1 MALVTIENILQLEGF
16 QNAKVVAGAA
26 GMHLM
31 VNNAMLMEVPD
42 IFPYV
47 EKNNLLIT
55 TLFPVYEDEKAME
68 ELIPRLSELGVS
80 GICIKPFRY
89 IGGIPERMKEQAD
102 ALSFP
107 VIELPKEANL
117 SGLVTEILEISLK
130 KHMDVLNFRNN
141 VHDRLMGLFLE
152 GREIPELLQSLADI
166 CQSEAVLLDASYK
179 VLHRSGEACSP
190 CYTFTGTPERGV
202 LKVHLGEKLLSE
214 EDYILHPIRAGAR
227 LFGYL
232 LLLKENGKSD
242 SLQVAAEEAS
252 LLIAS
257 VYFKNYA
264 VMEKE
269 RSFQDSFIR
278 DILQGKV
285 TSPMETINKARYFGW
300 NMEFPQVILVLKIFA
315 GDEKMKKTYYEEVMD
330 EKIIDGV
337 LERELRLTGKKFKYV
352 YLDDSIVIFINTI
365 FLEKREEALKNAA
378 EKLLH
383 MKKTE
388 MRLGI
393 GISEEALSILELPSS
408 YRQAKMTLEIGSLLK
423 ESSFTS
429 SYRDYEM
436 FSLLREMKD
445 KVLLEAFVEK
455 KLGRLLLHE
464 KTHSGDLL
472 KTLQVLLEENLN
484 AKNAAK
490 KLFIHYNTMRHRIDK
505 LKELGVELEQGFSLG
520 ELVFAYYAYIWQ
532 EAEKSRER
540 KEEL

>member
-16 QNAKVVAGAA
+16 QNAKVIAGEK
-26 GMHLM
+26 GIHQV

-47 EKNNLLIT
+47 QKNNLLIT
-55 TLFPVYEDEKAME
+55 TLFPVYEDEKAMK

-89 IGGIPERMKEQAD
+89 ISGIPEHMKEQAND
-102 ALSFP
+102 LGFP
-107 VIELPKEANL
+107 IIELPKEANL

-152 GREIPELLQSLADI
+152 GREIPELLLSLAEI
-166 CQSEAVLLDASYK
+166 CRSEAVLLDASYK
-179 VLHRSGEACSP
+179 VLYRSGEERAAAYS
-190 CYTFTGTPERGV
+190 FTGTPERGV
-202 LKVHLGEKLLSE
+202 LRIHLGEKLLKE
-214 EDYILHPIRAGAR
+214 EDYILHPIRAGSR

-232 LLLKENGKSD
+232 LLLKEGGKTD

-285 TSPMETINKARYFGW
+285 TSPLETINKARYFGW
-300 NMEFPQVILVLKIFA
+300 NMEFPQVIMVLKIF
-315 GDEKMKKTYYEEVMD
+315 GEDEKMKKTYYEELMD
-330 EKIIDGV
+330 EKAIDAV

-352 YLDDSIVIFINTI
+352 YLDDSIVIFINSI
-365 FLEKREEALKNAA
+365 FMEKKEDALKKTA
-378 EKLLH
+378 ENFLD
-383 MKKTE
+383 MKKTD
-388 MRLGI
+388 MRLGV
-393 GISEEALSILELPSS
+393 GISEAAMSILELPSS
-408 YRQAKMTLEIGSLLK
+408 YRQAQMTLEIGSLLK
-423 ESSFTS
+423 EDSFTS
-429 SYRDYEM
+429 FYKEYEM

-445 KVLLEAFVEK
+445 KVLLESFVEK
-455 KLGRLLLHE
+455 KLGKLLLHE
-464 KTHSGDLL
+464 KTHSGELL
-472 KTLQVLLEENLN
+472 KTLKILLEENLN

-490 KLFIHYNTMRHRIDK
+490 RLYIHYNTMRHRIEK
-505 LKELGVELEQGFSLG
+505 IKELGVDLDNGFSLG
-520 ELVFAYYAYIWQ
+520 ELVFAYYAHVWQ
-532 EAEKSRER
+532 EAEKSREHQ
-540 KEEL
+540 EL